1 MLENQIDQENQS
13 TLKSNNKNNFIFYCR
28 ASFFA
33 RFLSFKK
40 HSFNSISS
48 FFFIMPR
55 FFKECF
61 EASFFIVED
70 NDSFAEIITSSM
82 TMKALK
88 KRCEELKAR
97 LQAREITSSSS
108 IYSERSRSQ
117 KILDSS
123 LFTDEKNSIWKNWYE
138 KVQNKLEINVDLFS
152 SERVRGQHKASHMS
166 VR

>member
-1 MLENQIDQENQS
+1 MS
-13 TLKSNNKNNFIFYCR
+13 
-28 ASFFA
+28 
-33 RFLSFKK
+33 
-40 HSFNSISS
+40 
-48 FFFIMPR
+48 R

-97 LQAREITSSSS
+97 LQAKEIILLSS
-108 IYSERSRSQ
+108 IYSERCRSQ

-123 LFTDEKNSIWKNWYE
+123 LFTDEKNSI
-138 KVQNKLEINVDLFS
+138 
-152 SERVRGQHKASHMS
+152 
-166 VR
+166 

>member
-1 MLENQIDQENQS
+1 MTSSSIVKHRSSLD
-13 TLKSNNKNNFIFYCR
+13 
-28 ASFFA
+28 FF
-33 RFLSFKK
+33 LLK

-55 FFKECF
+55 FFKERF

-88 KRCEELKAR
+88 KRCEKLKAR
-97 LQAREITSSSS
+97 LQAKKITSSSS
-108 IYSERSRSQ
+108 TYSERSRSQ

-123 LFTDEKNSIWKNWYE
+123 LFTDEKNSI
-138 KVQNKLEINVDLFS
+138 
-152 SERVRGQHKASHMS
+152 
-166 VR
+166 